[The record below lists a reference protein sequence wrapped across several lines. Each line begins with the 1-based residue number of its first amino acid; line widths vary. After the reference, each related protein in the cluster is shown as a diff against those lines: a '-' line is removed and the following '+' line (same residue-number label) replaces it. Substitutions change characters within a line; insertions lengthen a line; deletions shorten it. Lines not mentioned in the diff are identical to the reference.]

1 MQHSPGFLAGNP
13 PSRRGAPG
21 DDLVVRNPVTAS
33 ASTREQSMSILSILE
48 PKNDRRPV
56 PSPIPA
62 ATPPV
67 VGAGLR
73 VPLADGRSVTYANLD
88 HAASAPSLESVRT
101 AVDATL
107 TTYASVHRG
116 SGWASR
122 ITTEFYEQARDEVAA
137 FVGARAS
144 DEVVFTR
151 QTTDALTLLSRCLPA
166 ATTVFVFDSE
176 HHANLLPWPADRTV
190 RLGVPRDP
198 RTLIATLAQALR
210 DAPTGPR
217 LVCVTGASNVTGE
230 LFPVAEI
237 AALAHAH
244 GARICLD
251 AAQLAPHRTVD
262 IAALDVDYVAI
273 SGHKLY
279 APFGAGALVGRSDW
293 LDAADPYLPGGG
305 ATERVDASGVVWA
318 TGSDRHEGGSPNVIG
333 AVALAAACAT
343 LTEHRDAVE
352 AHEAL
357 LSGRLRGGL
366 GAIDGVHLLS
376 LFSES
381 HDRVGTV
388 AFTVAGFPSGLVAAY
403 LSAEHGIGVR
413 DGKFCAHQ
421 LTDALLADD
430 DESRAVRASLGLG
443 STLEHVDR
451 LVAAIRTLV
460 NRGTGRSYTFTED
473 GWAVDGDRRELPQRP
488 W

>member
-1 MQHSPGFLAGNP
+1 MA
-13 PSRRGAPG
+13 
-21 DDLVVRNPVTAS
+21 
-33 ASTREQSMSILSILE
+33 ILSILE
-48 PKNDRRPV
+48 PKIDRRDVPTVNPV
-56 PSPIPA
+56 

-67 VGAGLR
+67 VGADLK
-73 VPLADGRSVTYANLD
+73 VPLADGRTVTYANLD
-88 HAASAPSLESVRT
+88 HAASAPSLESVRA

-107 TTYASVHRG
+107 VSYASVHRG

-122 ITTEFYEQARDEVAA
+122 ITTEFYEQARLEVAT

-151 QTTDALTLLSRCLPA
+151 QTTDALTLLARCLPA
-166 ATTVFVFDSE
+166 DTTVLVFDSE
-176 HHANLLPWPADRTV
+176 HHANLLPWPADRTL

-198 RTLIATLAQALR
+198 RGLIATLGGALR
-210 DAPTGPR
+210 DAPAGPR

-230 LFPVAEI
+230 LLPVAEI

-244 GARICLD
+244 GARVCLD
-251 AAQLAPHRTVD
+251 AAQLAPHRKVD
-262 IAALDVDYVAI
+262 ITALDVDYVAI

-305 ATERVDASGVVWA
+305 AAERVDASGVVWA
-318 TGSDRHEGGSPNVIG
+318 TGSERHEGGSPNVIG
-333 AVALAAACAT
+333 AVALAAACAA
-343 LTEHRDAVE
+343 LTEHREAVE

-357 LSGRLRGGL
+357 LSARLRSRL
-366 GAIDGVHLLS
+366 GAIDGVRLLS
-376 LFSES
+376 LFSET

-388 AFTVAGFPSGLVAAY
+388 AFTVAGFPSGLVSAY
-403 LSAEHGIGVR
+403 LSAEYGIGVR

-430 DESRAVRASLGLG
+430 HESRAVRASLGLG

-451 LVAAIRTLV
+451 LVGAIRALV
-460 NRGTGRSYTFTED
+460 NRGTGQTYTFTED
-473 GWAVDGDRRELPQRP
+473 GWTVAGDQRELPQRP

>member
-21 DDLVVRNPVTAS
+21 DDLAVCENRHGK
-33 ASTREQSMSILSILE
+33 REHQGDAMSILSILE
-48 PKNDRRPV
+48 PKTDRRPV
-56 PSPIPA
+56 TPAIPA
-62 ATPPV
+62 ATPAV
-67 VGAGLR
+67 VGADLR
-73 VPLADGRSVTYANLD
+73 VPLADGRTATYANLD
-88 HAASAPSLESVRT
+88 HAASAPSLQSVRA

-122 ITTEFYEQARDEVAA
+122 ITTEFYEQARAEVAA
-137 FVGARAS
+137 FVGARTG
-144 DEVVFTR
+144 DVVVFTR

-198 RTLIATLAQALR
+198 RSLIATLARALR
-210 DAPTGPR
+210 DAPAGPR

-230 LFPVAEI
+230 LLPVAEI

-244 GARICLD
+244 GARVSLD
-251 AAQLAPHRTVD
+251 AAQLAPHRKVD
-262 IAALDVDYVAI
+262 ITALDVDYVAL

-318 TGSDRHEGGSPNVIG
+318 RGADRHEGGSPNVVG
-333 AVALAAACAT
+333 AVALAAACAA
-343 LTEHRDAVE
+343 LTEHREAVE
-352 AHEAL
+352 AHEVAL
-357 LSGRLRGGL
+357 TRRLRSGL
-366 GAIDGVHLLS
+366 GAIDGVTLLS
-376 LFSES
+376 LFAETA
-381 HDRVGTV
+381 DRVGTV
-388 AFTVAGFPSGLVAAY
+388 AFTVSGFPSALVAAY

-430 DESRAVRASLGLG
+430 VETRAVRASLGLG

-451 LVAAIRTLV
+451 LVGAIRTLV
-460 NRGTGRSYTFTED
+460 NRGTASTYTLGDD
-473 GWAVDGDRRELPQRP
+473 GWTVDGDLRELPKRP

>member
-1 MQHSPGFLAGNP
+1 MA
-13 PSRRGAPG
+13 
-21 DDLVVRNPVTAS
+21 
-33 ASTREQSMSILSILE
+33 ILSILE
-48 PKNDRRPV
+48 PKVGRTTVTPV
-56 PSPIPA
+56 VPV

-67 VGAGLR
+67 VGADLT
-73 VPLADGRSVTYANLD
+73 VPLADGTTVSYANLD
-88 HAASAPSLESVRT
+88 HAASAPALESVRA

-107 TTYASVHRG
+107 RTYASVHRG
-116 SGWASR
+116 AGWASR
-122 ITTEFYEQARDEVAA
+122 ISTELHEQARSEVAA
-137 FVGARAS
+137 FVGARAA

-151 QTTDALTLLSRCLPA
+151 QTTDALTLLARCLPA
-166 ATTVFVFDSE
+166 GTTVLVFDSE
-176 HHANLLPWPADRTV
+176 HHANLLPWPAERTL

-198 RTLIATLAQALR
+198 RGLIATLAEALR
-210 DAPTGPR
+210 TAPSGSR

-244 GARICLD
+244 GARVCLD
-251 AAQLAPHRTVD
+251 AAQLAPHRRVD
-262 IAALDVDYVAI
+262 IAALDVDYVAV

-279 APFGAGALVGRSDW
+279 APFGAGALAGRSDW

-305 ATERVDASGVVWA
+305 ATERVDATGVVWA

-333 AVALAAACAT
+333 AVALAAACAA
-343 LTEHRDAVE
+343 LTEHRDAIE
-352 AHEAL
+352 THESL
-357 LSGRLRGGL
+357 LSARLRGGL

-376 LFSES
+376 LFSETS
-381 HDRVGTV
+381 DRVGTV

-403 LSAEHGIGVR
+403 LSAEYGIGVR

-430 DESRAVRASLGLG
+430 GESRAVRASLGLG
-443 STLEHVDR
+443 STREHVDR
-451 LVAAIRTLV
+451 LVGAIRTLV
-460 NRGTGRSYTFTED
+460 NRGTGRTYTFTED
-473 GWAVDGDRRELPQRP
+473 GWAVDDDRRELPQRP

>member
-1 MQHSPGFLAGNP
+1 MA
-13 PSRRGAPG
+13 
-21 DDLVVRNPVTAS
+21 
-33 ASTREQSMSILSILE
+33 ILSILE
-48 PKNDRRPV
+48 PQVGRRDIPTAR
-56 PSPIPA
+56 PI

-67 VGAGLR
+67 VGADLT
-73 VPLADGRSVTYANLD
+73 VPLADGSTVTYANLD
-88 HAASAPSLESVRT
+88 HAASAPALETVRA

-107 TTYASVHRG
+107 RTYASVHRG
-116 SGWASR
+116 AGWASK
-122 ITTEFYEQARDEVAA
+122 ISTDLFEQARAEVAA
-137 FVGARAS
+137 FVGARAA

-151 QTTDALTLLSRCLPA
+151 QTTDALTLLARCLPA
-166 ATTVFVFDSE
+166 NTTVFVFDSE
-176 HHANLLPWPADRTV
+176 HHANLLPWPADRTR

-198 RTLIATLAQALR
+198 RGLIATLARALR

-230 LFPVAEI
+230 LLPVAEI

-244 GARICLD
+244 GARVCLD
-251 AAQLAPHRTVD
+251 AAQLAPHRQVD
-262 IAALDVDYVAI
+262 IATLDVDYVAI

-293 LDAADPYLPGGG
+293 LDAAEPYLPGGG

-318 TGSDRHEGGSPNVIG
+318 TGSDRHEGGSPNVVG
-333 AVALAAACAT
+333 AIALAAACAT
-343 LTEHRDAVE
+343 LTQHRDAVE
-352 AHEAL
+352 AHEAV
-357 LSGRLRGGL
+357 LSARLRSGL
-366 GAIDGVHLLS
+366 GAIDGVRLLS
-376 LFSES
+376 LFSETS
-381 HDRVGTV
+381 DRVGTV

-403 LSAEHGIGVR
+403 LSAEYGIGVR

-430 DESRAVRASLGLG
+430 DEGRAVRASLGLG

-451 LVAAIRTLV
+451 LVGAIRRLV
-460 NRGTGRSYTFTED
+460 NRGTRHTYTSTED
-473 GWAVDGDRRELPQRP
+473 GWAVDGDRRELPPRP